1 MSKGVVML
9 VNEFPPL
16 KVGGAE
22 RQAERLSKYL
32 SRQGWPVWVI
42 TRYERG
48 LLRDERQNGMRVT
61 RLAAPGPGK
70 LGTVSFVL
78 GMLWQLWRQKHDY
91 EILHAHLAF
100 GPAFAGVIAARLL
113 GKSCIVKLGNSG
125 DYGDILTSQRTLRG
139 RLRLGAIRRWAN
151 VVIVLDDAM
160 SQEVIRAGFDPNRVR
175 RMYNGIDI
183 TALDT
188 TSDLTPAPAFQTH
201 SAGRIVAIFVGRLT
215 KQKSLSTLLQAV
227 SIAIQSCPSLHLVLL
242 GDGPERS
249 NLEHEAIALGI
260 TQHITFAGYQTDVG
274 LYLRGAHIFVLPSV
288 SEGISNALLEA
299 MSFGLPCLASA
310 VGGNS
315 EVLGQGKYGV
325 LLPPNDVKAWA
336 RALEEIAAVSTL
348 RLEMGVLARQ
358 RIVERYDFRVTG
370 MKYEELYQE
379 LLMDRRAN

>member
-1 MSKGVVML
+1 MIKGVVML

-42 TRYERG
+42 TRHERG
-48 LLRDERQNGMRVT
+48 LLRDERQNGLRVT
-61 RLAAPGPGK
+61 RLAALGPGK
-70 LGTVSFVL
+70 LGSISFVL
-78 GMLWQLWRQKHDY
+78 GMLWLLWRQKHDY

-151 VVIVLDDAM
+151 IVIILDDAM
-160 SQEVIRAGFDPNRVR
+160 NQEVIRSGFDPSRVR

-188 TSDLTPAPAFQTH
+188 SDLTSAPAFQTH
-201 SAGRIVAIFVGRLT
+201 STGRIVAIFVGRLT

-227 SIAIQSCPSLHLVLL
+227 SVVIRSCPSLHLVML
-242 GDGPERS
+242 GDGPERT
-249 NLEHEAIALGI
+249 NLEQEAIALGI
-260 TQHITFAGYQTDVG
+260 TQHVTFAGYQANVG
-274 LYLRGAHIFVLPSV
+274 PYLRGAHIFVLPSI

-315 EVLGQGKYGV
+315 EVLGHGKYGV

-336 RALEEIAAVSTL
+336 CALEEMAAGSAL

-358 RIVERYDFRVTG
+358 RIVESYDFRVTG

-379 LLMDRRAN
+379 LLMDRGAN

>member
-42 TRYERG
+42 TRHEGG
-48 LLRDERQNGMRVT
+48 LLRDEKQNGLRVT
-61 RLAAPGPGK
+61 RLAALGPGK
-70 LGTVSFVL
+70 LGTVRFVL
-78 GMLWQLWRQKHDY
+78 GMLWLLWRQKHDY

-151 VVIVLDDAM
+151 IVIVLDDAM
-160 SQEVIRAGFDPNRVR
+160 NQEVIRTGFDPTRVR

-183 TALDT
+183 TALN
-188 TSDLTPAPAFQTH
+188 TSDLTSIPSFQTH
-201 SAGRIVAIFVGRLT
+201 SADRIVAIFVGRLT
-215 KQKSLSTLLQAV
+215 KQKSLGTLLQAV
-227 SIAIQSCPSLHLVLL
+227 SVVIQSCPSLHLVML

-249 NLEHEAIALGI
+249 NLEQEAIALGI
-260 TQHITFAGYQTDVG
+260 IQHVTFAGYQANVEP
-274 LYLRGAHIFVLPSV
+274 YLRSAQLFVLPSV

-315 EVLGQGKYGV
+315 EVLGYGKYGI

-336 RALEEIAAVSTL
+336 RALEEMATVSAM
-348 RLEMGVLARQ
+348 RFEMGELARQ
-358 RIVERYDFRVTG
+358 RIVESYDFRVTG

-379 LLMDRRAN
+379 LLMDGGAN

>member
-1 MSKGVVML
+1 MIKSVVML

-32 SRQGWPVWVI
+32 SRQGWLVWVI
-42 TRYERG
+42 TRHERG
-48 LLRDERQNGMRVT
+48 LLRDEMQNGLRVT
-61 RLAAPGPGK
+61 RLAALGPGK
-70 LGTVSFVL
+70 LGTVRFVL
-78 GMLWQLWRQKHDY
+78 GMLWLLWRQKHDF

-151 VVIVLDDAM
+151 IVIVLDDAM
-160 SQEVIRAGFDPNRVR
+160 NQEVIRTGFDPSRVR

-183 TALDT
+183 TALN
-188 TSDLTPAPAFQTH
+188 TSDLISASSFQTH

-215 KQKSLSTLLQAV
+215 KQKSLGTLLQAV
-227 SIAIQSCPSLHLVLL
+227 SIVIQSCPSLHLVML

-249 NLEHEAIALGI
+249 NLEQEAIALGI
-260 TQHITFAGYQTDVG
+260 IQHVTFAGYQANVEP
-274 LYLRGAHIFVLPSV
+274 YLRSAQLFVLPSV

-315 EVLGQGKYGV
+315 EVLGHGKYGV

-336 RALEEIAAVSTL
+336 RALEEMATVSAL
-348 RLEMGVLARQ
+348 RLEMGELARQ
-358 RIVERYDFRVTG
+358 RIVESYDFRVTG

-379 LLMDRRAN
+379 LLMDRGAN

>member
-1 MSKGVVML
+1 
-9 VNEFPPL
+9 
-16 KVGGAE
+16 
-22 RQAERLSKYL
+22 
-32 SRQGWPVWVI
+32 
-42 TRYERG
+42 
-48 LLRDERQNGMRVT
+48 
-61 RLAAPGPGK
+61 
-70 LGTVSFVL
+70 
-78 GMLWQLWRQKHDY
+78 MLWQLWRQKHDY